1 MREEIFL
8 KLNCYLVGGLKT
20 VGGKLESLMA
30 WNEPGGNKNRDPW
43 GGNDNGPPDLDEV
56 IGNIKKKVNQVLGS
70 KPGGSGGG
78 SSNGGGNGGNGVP
91 QLNFSSKGVGALAG
105 VALIAWL
112 STGFF
117 IVQPAERGVVTRF
130 GAFVDT
136 RMPGPNWHWPW
147 PFEAMQRVNV
157 DQNQTA
163 LLRGQKVL
171 TQDENIVEIDM
182 GVQYVIKSAEDYL
195 FRIRDP
201 DQAVGDVAESAMREV
216 IGKESM
222 DFIITQGRDAVA
234 ARTLEAMQANLDLY
248 ETGLLVTTVN
258 LESAQP
264 PAEVQAAFSDAIKAR
279 EDEQRYINEAEAYAN
294 GIVPQARG
302 DARQQLED
310 AKGYRTRVVKSAE
323 GESKRFSD
331 LLVEYRKAPEVT
343 RERMYLDTMTD
354 VMSSSSKVLIDDESN
369 SLLYLPVGQSGGG
382 NATSTSSKSSQQAL
396 PPAAVTRYIEERGT
410 RLQSSEDTG
419 SRSRNR

>member
-1 MREEIFL
+1 
-8 KLNCYLVGGLKT
+8 
-20 VGGKLESLMA
+20 MA

-56 IGNIKKKVNQVLGS
+56 IGNIKKKVNQVLGG
-70 KPGGSGGG
+70 KPSGSGGG
-78 SSNGGGNGGNGVP
+78 SSNGGGGNGSGGNGVP
-91 QLNFSSKGVGALAG
+91 QMNFSSKGIGILAA
-105 VALIAWL
+105 VAIVAWMA
-112 STGFF
+112 TGFF

-130 GAFVDT
+130 GAYVDT
-136 RMPGPNWHWPW
+136 RLPGPNWHWPW
-147 PFEAMQRVNV
+147 PLETMQRVNV

-163 LLRGQKVL
+163 LLRGEKVL
-171 TQDENIVEIDM
+171 TKDENIVEIDM

-195 FRIRDP
+195 FNNRDP
-201 DQAVGDVAESAMREV
+201 DRAVGDVAESAMREV

-234 ARTLEAMQANLDLY
+234 ARTLEAMQLNLDLY
-248 ETGLLVTTVN
+248 QTGLLVTTVN

-279 EDEQRYINEAEAYAN
+279 EDEQRYINEAEAYSN
-294 GIVPQARG
+294 GIIPQARG

-331 LLVEYRKAPEVT
+331 LLVEYQKAPEVT

-369 SLLYLPVGQSGGG
+369 SLLYLPVGQGQAGGG
-382 NATSTSSKSSQQAL
+382 TSTSSKSSQPSI
-396 PPAAVTRYIEERGT
+396 PPAAVSRYMEERESYS
-410 RLQSSEDTG
+410 QSDDTAG
-419 SRSRNR
+419 SRSRSR

>member
-1 MREEIFL
+1 
-8 KLNCYLVGGLKT
+8 
-20 VGGKLESLMA
+20 MA

-56 IGNIKKKVNQVLGS
+56 IGNIKKKVNQVLGG

-78 SSNGGGNGGNGVP
+78 SSNGSGGSGGNVQP
-91 QLNFSSKGVGALAG
+91 INFSSKGIGIL
-105 VALIAWL
+105 VALGLLVWL
-112 STGFF
+112 ATGFF

-130 GAFVDT
+130 GAYVDT

-147 PFEAMQRVNV
+147 PLETMQRVNV
-157 DQNQTA
+157 DQNRST
-163 LLRGQKVL
+163 LLRNEQVL
-171 TQDENIVEIDM
+171 TKDENIVEIDM

-195 FRIRDP
+195 FNNRDA
-201 DQAVGDVAESAMREV
+201 DGAVSDVAESSMREV
-216 IGKESM
+216 IGKETM

-234 ARTLEAMQANLDLY
+234 ARTLQAMQETLDLY
-248 ETGLLVTTVN
+248 DAGILVTTVN

-279 EDEQRYINEAEAYAN
+279 EDEQGYINEAEAYSN
-294 GIVPQARG
+294 GVIPQARG
-302 DARQQLED
+302 DALQQLED

-331 LLVEYRKAPEVT
+331 LLVEYKKAPDVT

-369 SLLYLPVGQSGGG
+369 SLLYLPIGQGQSQQNSN
-382 NATSTSSKSSQQAL
+382 NAQNSQ
-396 PPAAVTRYIEERGT
+396 PPVSPDTITRYIDERDT
-410 RLQSSEDTG
+410 RSKTS
-419 SRSRNR
+419 SRSRDR